1 MIFATVGTHHQPF
14 ARMLTALRDLD
25 DEVVVQYGH
34 SPRPEGFPQAEAF
47 MPFDLVLALLDRAE
61 GVVTHA
67 GVGSVLCARE
77 AGHTPVVVPRLARLG
92 EHVDDHQ
99 SQFALALEARGE
111 VVALWELGRLREA
124 LGRAGPRG
132 PRRSLAPTPLHTA
145 VREALER

>member
-1 MIFATVGTHHQPF
+1 MIFATVGTHQQPF
-14 ARMLTALRDLD
+14 PRMLTALRELD

-34 SPRPEGFPQAEAF
+34 GPRPEGFAQAEAF
-47 MPFDLVLALLDRAE
+47 MPFDLILALFDRAD

-67 GVGSVLCARE
+67 GVGSVLCARD

-99 SQFALALEARGE
+99 SQFARALEERGE
-111 VVALWELGRLREA
+111 VVVLWETSRLREA
-124 LGRAGPRG
+124 VEHAGTRG
-132 PRRSLAPTPLHTA
+132 PPRSLVPTALHAA